1 MAGSRFREGW
11 REESSVISMAVST
24 VRVIIGNN
32 VPGWREI
39 ARKNTRDTGLEARWL
54 RPRPSADLE
63 QGNRNLTGAPRQG
76 EPESRDRLF
85 VPTLSLPLSLFVA
98 LTGQFPF
105 DRVYWIFE
113 VEGDWGRQIEKFLSR
128 SKDSRKEEV
137 IFGER
142 IVEGKLSFKTSSKDR
157 RKQAVIL

>member
-85 VPTLSLPLSLFVA
+85 VPTLSLSLCCIDRPVSVWSCLLNIRGGGRLRQADWEIFVSIE
-98 LTGQFPF
+98 
-105 DRVYWIFE
+105 RFE
-113 VEGDWGRQIEKFLSR
+113 EGGSYFRWENRRGKVKF
-128 SKDSRKEEV
+128 
-137 IFGER
+137 
-142 IVEGKLSFKTSSKDR
+142 
-157 RKQAVIL
+157 

>member
-85 VPTLSLPLSLFVA
+85 VPTLSLFLSLLHWQASFRLIV
-98 LTGQFPF
+98 F
-105 DRVYWIFE
+105 YWIFE
-113 VEGDWGRQIEKFLSR
+113 EGGRSRIEKFLFR
-128 SKDSRKEEV
+128 SYDRGRRKEEV

-142 IVEGKLSFKTSSKDR
+142 MVEGKLSFKTNSKDR